1 MELCMREKAVFFLP
15 VNILTVWSP
24 AFLAARHTTVCL
36 DVPYLEDS
44 YNAKIVCFGEG
55 AVELCMREKAVF
67 FLPVNILTVWSPAFL
82 AARHTTV
89 CLDIDKRRSFIFT
102 MVKGV

>member
-36 DVPYLEDS
+36 DF
-44 YNAKIVCFGEG
+44 IVVTS
-55 AVELCMREKAVF
+55 ATSD
-67 FLPVNILTVWSPAFL
+67 LPDMST
-82 AARHTTV
+82 
-89 CLDIDKRRSFIFT
+89 
-102 MVKGV
+102 

>member
-36 DVPYLEDS
+36 DS
-44 YNAKIVCFGEG
+44 WG
-55 AVELCMREKAVF
+55 ALHHF
-67 FLPVNILTVWSPAFL
+67 FLVVCMDCRGAFQI
-82 AARHTTV
+82 V
-89 CLDIDKRRSFIFT
+89 LDLKCCVT
-102 MVKGV
+102 G

>member
-36 DVPYLEDS
+36 DYGWNLLEVLPYICIYCIYS
-44 YNAKIVCFGEG
+44 IC
-55 AVELCMREKAVF
+55 
-67 FLPVNILTVWSPAFL
+67 
-82 AARHTTV
+82 AAGYYYLFAQNKT
-89 CLDIDKRRSFIFT
+89 L
-102 MVKGV
+102 

>member
-36 DVPYLEDS
+36 DFAL
-44 YNAKIVCFGEG
+44 VCKG
-55 AVELCMREKAVF
+55 
-67 FLPVNILTVWSPAFL
+67 T
-82 AARHTTV
+82 
-89 CLDIDKRRSFIFT
+89 RRSDRDTLIEQSITVIVLYFLY
-102 MVKGV
+102 

>member
-36 DVPYLEDS
+36 DYAPVVVYFL
-44 YNAKIVCFGEG
+44 YCYCANQ
-55 AVELCMREKAVF
+55 F
-67 FLPVNILTVWSPAFL
+67 FCCCHFVAL
-82 AARHTTV
+82 
-89 CLDIDKRRSFIFT
+89 
-102 MVKGV
+102 

>member
-36 DVPYLEDS
+36 DSHLCYQS
-44 YNAKIVCFGEG
+44 YFTRV
-55 AVELCMREKAVF
+55 AVLSDEAGM
-67 FLPVNILTVWSPAFL
+67 I
-82 AARHTTV
+82 
-89 CLDIDKRRSFIFT
+89 I
-102 MVKGV
+102 